1 MCFLY
6 YVLFLLCAHTHNI
19 KTMLQRH
26 LQMHRKNGNS
36 ARFCVVA
43 FSPEA
48 DVNEKP
54 QEENMK

>member
-1 MCFLY
+1 
-6 YVLFLLCAHTHNI
+6 
-19 KTMLQRH
+19 
-26 LQMHRKNGNS
+26 MHRENGNS